1 VAQDFKGS
9 KKINHLKKRF
19 MPRQTT
25 KTKKSATSSG
35 RTAGSSKSSNNN
47 NYKNS
52 TSTAAQQ
59 NSMLEKFVVDMLKDI
74 YYAEKHLLKA
84 MPKMMKAA
92 TSDALKQAFTDHIEV
107 TKEQVTRLEQA
118 FELMGKKPQA
128 KKCDAMDGLIAESM
142 SVIEETEKGTMT
154 RDVGLIVSAQ
164 KAEHYEIASYGSL
177 VQLTRTMG
185 QDEIADLLEQ
195 TLQEEKDTDQLLTQ
209 IAENDINLQAEEEE
223 EE

>member
-1 VAQDFKGS
+1 
-9 KKINHLKKRF
+9 

-35 RTAGSSKSSNNN
+35 RTAGSSKSSNTN

-74 YYAEKHLLKA
+74 YYAEKHLLKT

-92 TSDALKQAFTDHIEV
+92 TSDALKQAFEDHIEV
-107 TKEQVTRLEQA
+107 TKEQITRLEQA

-195 TLQEEKDTDQLLTQ
+195 TLQEEKETDQLLTQ
-209 IAENDINLQAEEEE
+209 IAENDINLQAEDEVED
-223 EE
+223 

>member
-1 VAQDFKGS
+1 
-9 KKINHLKKRF
+9 
-19 MPRQTT
+19 
-25 KTKKSATSSG
+25 
-35 RTAGSSKSSNNN
+35 
-47 NYKNS
+47 
-52 TSTAAQQ
+52 
-59 NSMLEKFVVDMLKDI
+59 MLKDI

>member
-1 VAQDFKGS
+1 
-9 KKINHLKKRF
+9 

-59 NSMLEKFVVDMLKDI
+59 NSMLEKFVIDMLKDI
-74 YYAEKHLLKA
+74 YYAEKHLLKTL
-84 MPKMMKAA
+84 PKMMKAA
-92 TSDALKQAFTDHIEV
+92 TSDSLKQAFADHAEV
-107 TKEQVTRLEQA
+107 TKEQIARLEQA
-118 FELMGKKPQA
+118 FEIMGKKPQA
-128 KKCDAMDGLIAESM
+128 KKCDAMDGLIAESQ

>member
-1 VAQDFKGS
+1 
-9 KKINHLKKRF
+9 

-35 RTAGSSKSSNNN
+35 KTAASSKSPNTNA
-47 NYKNS
+47 YKNS

-59 NSMLEKFVVDMLKDI
+59 NSMLEKFVIDMLKDI
-74 YYAEKHLLKA
+74 YYAEKHLLKT

-92 TSDALKQAFTDHIEV
+92 TSDSLKQAFADHIEV
-107 TKEQVTRLEQA
+107 TKEQIVRLEQA
-118 FELMGKKPQA
+118 FEIMGKKAQA
-128 KKCDAMDGLIAESM
+128 KKCDAMDGLISESM
-142 SVIEETEKGTMT
+142 SVIEDTEKGTMT
-154 RDVGLIVSAQ
+154 RDVALIVAAQ

-177 VQLTRTMG
+177 VQLARTMG

-223 EE
+223 EEG

>member
-1 VAQDFKGS
+1 
-9 KKINHLKKRF
+9 

-35 RTAGSSKSSNNN
+35 RTAGSSKSSNHNS
-47 NYKNS
+47 YKNS

-59 NSMLEKFVVDMLKDI
+59 NTMLEKFVVDMLKDI

-92 TSDALKQAFTDHIEV
+92 TSDTLKKAFTDHIEV
-107 TKEQVTRLEQA
+107 TRQQVTRLEQA
-118 FELMGKKPQA
+118 FEIMGKKPQA

-209 IAENDINLQAEEEE
+209 IAENDINLQAEEEGE
-223 EE
+223 E

>member
-1 VAQDFKGS
+1 MFKE
-9 KKINHLKKRF
+9 INHLKKRS

-74 YYAEKHLLKA
+74 YYAEKNLLKA

-118 FELMGKKPQA
+118 FEIMGKKPQA

-177 VQLTRTMG
+177 VQLARTMG

-195 TLQEEKDTDQLLTQ
+195 TLQEEKETDQLLTQ

>member
-1 VAQDFKGS
+1 
-9 KKINHLKKRF
+9 

-59 NSMLEKFVVDMLKDI
+59 NSMLEKFVIDMLKDI
-74 YYAEKHLLKA
+74 YYAEKHLLKTL
-84 MPKMMKAA
+84 PKMMKAA
-92 TSDALKQAFTDHIEV
+92 TSDSLKQAFADHAEV
-107 TKEQVTRLEQA
+107 TKEQIARLEQA
-118 FELMGKKPQA
+118 FEIMGKKPQA
-128 KKCDAMDGLIAESM
+128 KKCDAMDGLIAEST

-195 TLQEEKDTDQLLTQ
+195 TLQEEKETDQLLTQ

>member
-1 VAQDFKGS
+1 
-9 KKINHLKKRF
+9 

>member
-1 VAQDFKGS
+1 
-9 KKINHLKKRF
+9 
-19 MPRQTT
+19 MPTQKT

-35 RTAGSSKSSNNN
+35 RTAGSSKSATKSSSKSSNNN

-74 YYAEKHLLKA
+74 YYAEKQLLKA

-118 FELMGKKPQA
+118 FEIMGKKPQA
-128 KKCDAMDGLIAESM
+128 KKCEAMDGLIAESM
-142 SVIEETEKGTMT
+142 SVMEDTEKGTMT

>member
-1 VAQDFKGS
+1 
-9 KKINHLKKRF
+9 

-35 RTAGSSKSSNNN
+35 RTAGSSKSSSKSSNNN

-59 NSMLEKFVVDMLKDI
+59 NSMLEKFVIDMLKDI
-74 YYAEKHLLKA
+74 YYAEKHLLKTL
-84 MPKMMKAA
+84 PKMMKAA
-92 TSDALKQAFTDHIEV
+92 TSDSLKQAFAEHAEV
-107 TKEQVTRLEQA
+107 TKEQIARLEQA
-118 FELMGKKPQA
+118 FEIMGKKPQA
-128 KKCDAMDGLIAESM
+128 KRCDAMDGLIAEST

-209 IAENDINLQAEEEE
+209 IAKNDINLQAEEEE

>member
-1 VAQDFKGS
+1 
-9 KKINHLKKRF
+9 

-74 YYAEKHLLKA
+74 YYAEKHLLKTL
-84 MPKMMKAA
+84 PKMMKAA
-92 TSDALKQAFTDHIEV
+92 TSDSLKQAFADHAEV
-107 TKEQVTRLEQA
+107 TKEQIVRLEQA
-118 FELMGKKPQA
+118 FEIMGKKPQA
-128 KKCDAMDGLIAESM
+128 KKCDAMDGLIAEST

-195 TLQEEKDTDQLLTQ
+195 TLQEEKETDQLLTQ

>member
-1 VAQDFKGS
+1 
-9 KKINHLKKRF
+9 
-19 MPRQTT
+19 
-25 KTKKSATSSG
+25 
-35 RTAGSSKSSNNN
+35 
-47 NYKNS
+47 
-52 TSTAAQQ
+52 
-59 NSMLEKFVVDMLKDI
+59 
-74 YYAEKHLLKA
+74 
-84 MPKMMKAA
+84 
-92 TSDALKQAFTDHIEV
+92 
-107 TKEQVTRLEQA
+107 
-118 FELMGKKPQA
+118 
-128 KKCDAMDGLIAESM
+128 MDGLIAEST